1 MIFKKKK
8 ATKPNITPVLV
19 LDALGV
25 SEKIAQASVEEL
37 TLLADLLDD
46 QYHKFR
52 RRMPNRIV
60 IESKSNVRGTGEFSS
75 IRLNDMFVMYSP
87 APMDDSVHKY
97 LVASSILYQQMLV
110 AGFIPRGGLGAG
122 FVLRRNDIILGDG
135 FIDAYKAAE
144 SRGERFKDICAV
156 QVSSAAFVN
165 ARNSEHTYRLLC
177 LYQGRFFINPYTL
190 VDPELGPFT
199 KDRVMEMLHK
209 AGANDEKLSATEQFL
224 DTFEDYDAAM
234 KPGSA
239 SREATGWEPGRE
251 QR

>member
-1 MIFKKKK
+1 MD
-8 ATKPNITPVLV
+8 TVQPNISAVLV

-25 SEKIAQASVEEL
+25 SDKIAEASDGEL
-37 TLLADLLDD
+37 ILIADRLDE

-60 IESKSNVRGTGEFSS
+60 IESKNEVRGTGEFSS

-87 APMDDSVHKY
+87 DPMKDSVHKY

-122 FVLRRNDIILGDG
+122 YVLRRNDMILGSG

-144 SRGERFKDICAV
+144 SRGNGFKDICAV
-156 QVSSAAFVN
+156 QLSPNAFVN
-165 ARNSEHTYRLLC
+165 ARNSEHTYRLMC
-177 LYQGRFFINPYTL
+177 MYQGRFFINPYTL
-190 VDPELGPFT
+190 VDPELGEFS
-199 KDRVMEMLHK
+199 KARILDLLMK

-224 DTFEDYDAAM
+224 ETFEDYDAAM

-239 SREATGWEPGRE
+239 SREATGWEPSLTNRC
-251 QR
+251 R